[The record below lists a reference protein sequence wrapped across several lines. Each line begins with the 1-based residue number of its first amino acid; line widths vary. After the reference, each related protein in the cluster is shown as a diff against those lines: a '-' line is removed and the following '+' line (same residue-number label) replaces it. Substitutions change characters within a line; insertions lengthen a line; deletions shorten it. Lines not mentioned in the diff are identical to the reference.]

1 MEQKFIFKMP
11 TVSMTGLYIGKGDRI
26 MSIIFWISGVVAAA
40 LLVYLFIA
48 LLRPEKFQ

>member
-1 MEQKFIFKMP
+1 
-11 TVSMTGLYIGKGDRI
+11 
-26 MSIIFWISGVVAAA
+26 MSLLFWIGGVVAAA

>member
-1 MEQKFIFKMP
+1 MEQQFIFKTL
-11 TVSMTGLYIGKGDRI
+11 TVSMTGLFIGKSDRI
-26 MSIIFWISGVVAAA
+26 MSLLFWISGVVAAA